1 MPARARAPPRP
12 ARSSARAV
20 TPRHLRPSRRRERA
34 PAHGGMSYFAAL
46 AGGGA
51 GAEAEAVRACRAAR
65 RPRQGDRRIGVDA
78 LYRMPARC
86 GRDGSLGQ
94 AQRRGVFP
102 LDFGRNFAAH
112 PTEINSCLGLILFH
126 WLSYWS

>member
-1 MPARARAPPRP
+1 
-12 ARSSARAV
+12 
-20 TPRHLRPSRRRERA
+20 
-34 PAHGGMSYFAAL
+34 MSYFAAL

-65 RPRQGDRRIGVDA
+65 RPRQGDRRIGVNA
-78 LYRMPARC
+78 LYRMPAQYRHN
-86 GRDGSLGQ
+86 GSLGQ